1 MRYCFF
7 TFAFLFLIVAAPI
20 AIGAQKTSP
29 EEAGLSPEGLE
40 HFANWIE
47 REIEKGQLPMAEAVI
62 YRNGVLGYHEVFGVN
77 DMQAGSALKAN
88 QIFHLMSM
96 TKPLVSVAFMMLYEE
111 GHFRLKDK
119 VADFLPEF
127 KDLRVAR
134 NKREGI
140 KVATDSLESPIT
152 IEQLLTH
159 TAGFSHGLGG
169 TPLDNEIA
177 GALYYRPQA
186 SIATR
191 VSTLASLPLVG
202 QPGEQW
208 YYSASP
214 DVLARLIEHFSGM
227 TVLEFMQER
236 LFEPLGMKD
245 TGYNIPSDEA
255 GRMVANHAFT
265 EGTLGTAAMQLPN
278 TGNTV
283 YGGTHGLYSTAA
295 DYLRFCRML
304 LNGGEL
310 DGRRYLSPTTVEFMT
325 LNHVGELREPGQGFG
340 LGFGVITDVAD
351 SNIAGSVGTYYW
363 SGAYC
368 TYFFIDPAEDLIAIM
383 MSQRSP
389 FSGYHAEMMQQMVY
403 QSIAE

>member
-1 MRYCFF
+1 MRILL
-7 TFAFLFLIVAAPI
+7 AFLLFLVYTAP
-20 AIGAQKTSP
+20 ASAQKASP
-29 EEAGLSPEGLE
+29 GAAGLSEEGLR
-40 HFANWIE
+40 HYANWIE
-47 REIEKGQLPMAEAVI
+47 REIERGQLPMAEAVI
-62 YRNGVLGYHEVFGVN
+62 YRNGTLGYHEVFGESNLEV
-77 DMQAGSALKAN
+77 GTPLREN
-88 QIFHLMSM
+88 QIYHLMSM
-96 TKPLVSVAFMMLYEE
+96 TKPIVSVAFMMLYEE
-111 GHFRLKDK
+111 GHFRLKDR
-119 VADFLPEF
+119 VEDLLPEF

-134 NKREGI
+134 SISEG
-140 KVATDSLESPIT
+140 VEGATDPVEKPVT

-177 GALYYRPQA
+177 RALYYTPQA
-186 SIATR
+186 SIGSR

-202 QPGEQW
+202 QPGKQW

-227 TVLEFMQER
+227 TVADFLQER
-236 LFEPLGMKD
+236 LFDPLGMDD
-245 TGYNIPSDEA
+245 TGYNIPEA
-255 GRMVANHAFT
+255 ETQRLVSNHGFT
-265 EGTLGTAAMQLPN
+265 DGVIGLAGFQLPSR
-278 TGNTV
+278 GNTV

-310 DGRRYLSPTTVEFMT
+310 DGKRYLSPTTVEFMT
-325 LNHVGELREPGQGFG
+325 LNHVGELREAGQGFG

-351 SNIAGSVGTYYW
+351 SNVAGSEGTYYW

-368 TYFFIDPAEDLIAIM
+368 TYFFIDPKEDLIAIL

-403 QSIAE
+403 QAIAD